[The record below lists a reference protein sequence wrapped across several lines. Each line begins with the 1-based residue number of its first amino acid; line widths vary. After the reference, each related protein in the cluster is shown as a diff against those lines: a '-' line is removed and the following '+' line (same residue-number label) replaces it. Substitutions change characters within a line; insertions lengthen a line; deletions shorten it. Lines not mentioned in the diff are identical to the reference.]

1 MEWRVGDYSSTVGQ
15 PEIHRRHGI
24 EGLITKP
31 PSTSIRLRNFKS
43 CCSRETKVDCLTDGW
58 GAEGP
63 VEPRVGWV
71 VPEEPRADQERGMKL
86 LNDENESL
94 GEIGEEKIAVIGC
107 FEDRVSVAGAAWG
120 SEDGRK
126 AWPRRSTLFMI
137 T

>member
-1 MEWRVGDYSSTVGQ
+1 
-15 PEIHRRHGI
+15 
-24 EGLITKP
+24 
-31 PSTSIRLRNFKS
+31 
-43 CCSRETKVDCLTDGW
+43 
-58 GAEGP
+58 
-63 VEPRVGWV
+63 
-71 VPEEPRADQERGMKL
+71 MKL